1 MKQNSDLMRF
11 IKSSGIFFLGNILS
25 KAISFFMLPIYTG
38 YIAVEDM
45 GYYDVSITYTNM
57 VVSIVFFEVWSA
69 VLRYMYDRESVEDKY
84 CSAKSGGVI
93 FVASAVVYVVVFI
106 IAGSLMKI
114 THWELI
120 AVQGLVQCVV
130 SFYTFSVRGLKR
142 NTDFAISGILSVL
155 MNASMNILLIVYL
168 HQGFTSM
175 YYSYIFGACVQIIY
189 LEIRTHLLRGILK
202 AAWDKAETKR
212 MFLYALPLCVN
223 TVAYWMMTGFNRLV
237 INWKM
242 GDAANG
248 ILAVGNRFG
257 TLITLVTMC
266 FTYAWQDLS
275 FSKAKDESI
284 RAKFYSTAC
293 NTYTRF
299 LFCGMLLLVPL
310 CHIAFDVMIKN
321 PVYAESEATIPLF
334 LLVGVLSAI
343 SSFIGNVFY
352 AIKDTKTIFVS
363 TVASALINAAIVF
376 PAVSLW
382 GLEGSNIAAS
392 IGFLCNML
400 IRTLILKKKIG
411 FSYHY
416 ATLVILL
423 GVFAVVFVVFQ
434 GITNTGAIL
443 LMLAMIAFAMVMFRM
458 ELGKLAARII
468 KR

>member
-1 MKQNSDLMRF
+1 M
-11 IKSSGIFFLGNILS
+11 
-25 KAISFFMLPIYTG
+25 
-38 YIAVEDM
+38 
-45 GYYDVSITYTNM
+45 
-57 VVSIVFFEVWSA
+57 
-69 VLRYMYDRESVEDKY
+69 
-84 CSAKSGGVI
+84 
-93 FVASAVVYVVVFI
+93 
-106 IAGSLMKI
+106 
-114 THWELI
+114 
-120 AVQGLVQCVV
+120 V

-175 YYSYIFGACVQIIY
+175 YYSYIFGVCVQIIY

-275 FSKAKDESI
+275 FSKVKDEST

-293 NTYTRF
+293 STYTRF
-299 LFCGMLLLVPL
+299 LFCGMLLLIPL

-321 PVYAESEATIPLF
+321 PIYAESEATIPLF

-363 TVASALINAAIVF
+363 TVVAALINAAIVF
-376 PAVSLW
+376 PAVNIW
-382 GLEGSNIAAS
+382 GLDGSNIAAS

-400 IRTLILKKKIG
+400 IRTLILKKRIG

-434 GITNTGAIL
+434 DITNTGAIL
-443 LMLAMIAFAMVMFRM
+443 LMLAMILFSMAVFRT
-458 ELGKLAARII
+458 ELGKLVGKIM